1 MSRSATTAPSRGA
14 RPLRAGSLAL
24 ALGAVSALGSAA
36 CSTPEPPQLT
46 PQIVQVTDVSP
57 AGLGLRLQLNA
68 YNPNGI
74 TLSVRSLTARLTL
87 ADRIDLGT
95 TELPG
100 GTSLAPKAN
109 TPVVAD
115 LRVPWRNAA
124 EVAALAATQAS
135 APYRIEGK
143 ARFGGEK
150 LNVELPFQLQGTLA
164 REQLMQAGLRGLP
177 GLPLPGF
184 GQ

>member
-1 MSRSATTAPSRGA
+1 MTRTDTTAPSRGA
-14 RPLRAGSLAL
+14 RLSRAASLAL
-24 ALGAVSALGSAA
+24 ALGALSSAGCVS
-36 CSTPEPPQLT
+36 PDPPQLT
-46 PQIVQVTDVSP
+46 PQSIQVTDVTP

-68 YNPNGI
+68 YNPNSI
-74 TLSVRSLTARLTL
+74 TLSVRSLSAHLTL

-124 EVAALAATQAS
+124 EVAALAATQQS
-135 APYRIEGK
+135 ATYRIDGK

-150 LNVELPFQLQGTLA
+150 LNVELPFQLQGTLP
-164 REQLMQAGLRGLP
+164 REQLLQAGLRGLP
-177 GLPLPGF
+177 GLPGLPGF